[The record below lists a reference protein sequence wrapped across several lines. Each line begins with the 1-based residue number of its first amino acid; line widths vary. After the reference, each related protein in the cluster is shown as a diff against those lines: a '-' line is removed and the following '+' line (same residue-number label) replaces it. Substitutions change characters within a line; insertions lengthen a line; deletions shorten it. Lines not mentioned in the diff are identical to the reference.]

1 RPIHVELRKV
11 RLGVR
16 VLWPW
21 TAPGDERHQTSSI
34 GLRQRRQPGRV
45 EQRRREIDAA
55 YEARDSTPGGHTR
68 AGDGHPEPNRAFVHE
83 KPVRCLA
90 VLAKTFSVIAD
101 GGNQQRTVGATR
113 VQAREELADLLIVV
127 GNLTVVGAVAEG
139 LGKRRRRLV
148 RIVWIVE
155 MQPDE

>member
-1 RPIHVELRKV
+1 
-11 RLGVR
+11 
-16 VLWPW
+16 
-21 TAPGDERHQTSSI
+21 
-34 GLRQRRQPGRV
+34 
-45 EQRRREIDAA
+45 
-55 YEARDSTPGGHTR
+55 
-68 AGDGHPEPNRAFVHE
+68 
-83 KPVRCLA
+83 

-155 MQPDE
+155 MQPDEERAPILRGFGQPRAWRPGRVPAPTLGIRPIVGAIQAARLALALNGTELADQRASPVARF